1 MINSLPTSDSSSVDS
16 LYKVQKD
23 ELLDQNRFADYHSSY
38 TTENA
43 DPDHFSFYYDI
54 FNFNYLSFLSQASNP
69 TLVKEPAFSRDWKVL
84 RILEIV
90 STAIT

>member
-54 FNFNYLSFLSQASNP
+54 EEEKDERVFDFRSP
-69 TLVKEPAFSRDWKVL
+69 TWAEEYQQLKNTINL
-84 RILEIV
+84 QV
-90 STAIT
+90 SE